1 MILWLEGSI
10 FQKEQKELRFPAIG
24 EVSEAGIL
32 SV

>member
-1 MILWLEGSI
+1 MILWLEGSE
-10 FQKEQKELRFPAIG
+10 EQKELRFPATG